1 MRNSEN
7 TRWRCLGRCS
17 NTWRRLPVDAGTLS
31 LLTTN
36 CRNIIL
42 YDCVCLYPSPPEEY
56 RAFNKSS
63 HFISFFGHFG
73 WVSLWLEPSSCLL
86 LWLVLQVSF
95 EQPLFFY
102 YLVSMRRLFLRAWCY
117 PFSMHVQIIST
128 IFTWWQCLS
137 FPFRSFI
144 LPPHLLPSVA
154 SKSLIF
160 SSGFY
165 AWMCTP
171 CSHHFCPS
179 HRDSL
184 QGYFCPPFLYI
195 IYFLPFILPLPVDA
209 GTCITVT

>member
-56 RAFNKSS
+56 RALNKSS

-73 WVSLWLEPSSCLL
+73 WVSPWLEPRSCLL

-95 EQPLFFY
+95 EQPLFLLLSGVHEKAIFAC
-102 YLVSMRRLFLRAWCY
+102 LV
-117 PFSMHVQIIST
+117 
-128 IFTWWQCLS
+128 LS
-137 FPFRSFI
+137 I
-144 LPPHLLPSVA
+144 LNACPNHFHHLHLMTM
-154 SKSLIF
+154 LIF
-160 SSGFY
+160 SISV
-165 AWMCTP
+165 
-171 CSHHFCPS
+171 
-179 HRDSL
+179 
-184 QGYFCPPFLYI
+184 LYLTSS
-195 IYFLPFILPLPVDA
+195 F
-209 GTCITVT
+209 VTLCGQ